1 MLEFRITLRY
11 DAQEKMIQGGKMIDR
26 AKQQELELEAANRQ
40 LEEVKRQETNLA
52 RELAEREEK
61 NIMMEQVGRSLTP

>member
-1 MLEFRITLRY
+1 
-11 DAQEKMIQGGKMIDR
+11 MIQGGKMIDR

>member
-1 MLEFRITLRY
+1 MMH
-11 DAQEKMIQGGKMIDR
+11 QEKMIQGGKMIDR

-40 LEEVKRQETNLA
+40 LEEVKRQEMNLA

>member
-1 MLEFRITLRY
+1 
-11 DAQEKMIQGGKMIDR
+11 MIQGGKMIDR

-61 NIMMEQVGRSLTP
+61 NIMMEQVGCSLTP